1 MPALPFSKWSPG
13 GNTTLLFPAAGL
25 DARAQARLAAVAL
38 TPACLGG
45 EQAGFVDL
53 PARRLRMAGGE
64 FCVNASRAAVALLA
78 LTEAPAQ
85 RVDVPSQSTPVPQT
99 ASVLV
104 DRLDE
109 FHVSGWPAPLHLHIR
124 GASPLWQVEA
134 RLPLPPCPL
143 EDAAPGVCLTRL
155 PGISHLLLDE
165 TLHPLPQDCHTEAA
179 ALRRRYGLDAEAAA
193 GVVWWRRT
201 PTALR
206 MTPLVHVR
214 DAGTTFLES
223 ACGSGALALALHL
236 SRRGKERIFDLAQ
249 PGGSVLRVRLCT
261 EQDAAAPGTNPWTGP
276 WAGVDGP
283 VALTAQGVA
292 WLEDASQ
299 P

>member
-64 FCVNASRAAVALLA
+64 FCVNASRAAGALLA
-78 LTEAPAQ
+78 LTEAAAQ

-134 RLPLPPCPL
+134 RLPLPPAPWKTRPL
-143 EDAAPGVCLTRL
+143 A
-155 PGISHLLLDE
+155 
-165 TLHPLPQDCHTEAA
+165 
-179 ALRRRYGLDAEAAA
+179 
-193 GVVWWRRT
+193 
-201 PTALR
+201 
-206 MTPLVHVR
+206 
-214 DAGTTFLES
+214 S
-223 ACGSGALALALHL
+223 A
-236 SRRGKERIFDLAQ
+236 
-249 PGGSVLRVRLCT
+249 
-261 EQDAAAPGTNPWTGP
+261 
-276 WAGVDGP
+276 
-283 VALTAQGVA
+283 
-292 WLEDASQ
+292 
-299 P
+299 